1 MIKWIIAFTVHILID
16 NKYINVHILF
26 IKATIVVL
34 DMTYITLYLYKK
46 AHNHR

>member
-1 MIKWIIAFTVHILID
+1 MIKWITVHILID

-26 IKATIVVL
+26 IKATIVAL